1 MAIFSNFFYQL
12 LFTVGVI
19 FVFGLLIALG
29 RRWFCSMLG
38 YGGYKFILA
47 TGIIGTPIHE
57 LSHALMCLVFGHKIT
72 EIKLF
77 QTHSD
82 DGTLGYV
89 NHSYNPKNIYHQ
101 IGNFFIGIAPIVVGS
116 GFLFLFMWILT
127 PVTFHSVLAKI
138 SAFNATSGGS
148 FDIGNILE
156 LFSSILSAI
165 FSFDS
170 FGNFLWWI
178 FIILAI
184 MISSHMELSGADIK
198 GSVVGVLVFAGLF
211 LVVDVIIGLISE
223 TALLGFTATVS
234 SVGLTVASFLVI
246 SLVFTAV
253 MLVGALIIKI
263 IGKILGR

>member
-1 MAIFSNFFYQL
+1 MEILSNFLYQI

-47 TGIIGTPIHE
+47 TGFIGTPIHE

-77 QTHSD
+77 QLHSD

-116 GFLFLFMWILT
+116 AFLFLFMRLLT
-127 PVTFHSVLAKI
+127 PSTFNSVI
-138 SAFNATSGGS
+138 SEINAFNALSHGT
-148 FDIGNILE
+148 FDLTHILE
-156 LFSSILSAI
+156 LFVNILGSIFRLEN
-165 FSFDS
+165 

-178 FIILAI
+178 FVVLAI

-198 GSVVGVLVFAGLF
+198 GSVVVVLVFAGLF
-211 LVVDVIIGLISE
+211 LVVDVILGLIS
-223 TALLGFTATVS
+223 TPALLGFTATIS

-246 SLVFTAV
+246 SLVFTAI
-253 MLVGALIIKI
+253 MLAGALIIKI
-263 IGKILGR
+263 IGRILGR